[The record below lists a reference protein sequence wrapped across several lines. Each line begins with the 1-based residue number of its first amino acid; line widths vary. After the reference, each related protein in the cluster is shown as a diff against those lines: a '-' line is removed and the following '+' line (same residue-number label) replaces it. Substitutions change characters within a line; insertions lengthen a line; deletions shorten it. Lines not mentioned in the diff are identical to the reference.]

1 MVQDKE
7 RLSTSFQEPK
17 LAWRKFYVLK
27 REPQIML
34 MSTKEVS
41 SIIFKC
47 IMEYNNVLI
56 YDVGNTFDITMKW
69 LDLNCNLIL

>member
-17 LAWRKFYVLK
+17 LAWMKFCVLK

-69 LDLNCNLIL
+69 LDLNCNFIL

>member
-1 MVQDKE
+1 
-7 RLSTSFQEPK
+7 
-17 LAWRKFYVLK
+17 
-27 REPQIML
+27 ML

-56 YDVGNTFDITMKW
+56 YDVFFSLGNTFDIIMKL
-69 LDLNCNLIL
+69 LDLRYNIPMHFATNKAIFFLGNEET